1 MGGDRRIRRP
11 WSEQPPAE
19 NAGAVQSQ
27 SVKRRYSTEL
37 IAATIE
43 VWQPYYANTLSDDDA
58 CEIIE
63 NMSTFVGALLGFRR
77 EYPNRVEPSRDS
89 D

>member
-1 MGGDRRIRRP
+1 MWAGSSGRRDGMN
-11 WSEQPPAE
+11 SHQPK

-37 IAATIE
+37 IAETIE
-43 VWQPYYANTLSDDDA
+43 VWPPYYANKLSDEDA
-58 CEIIE
+58 CRSSRICRL
-63 NMSTFVGALLGFRR
+63 FVGALLGFRR
-77 EYPNRVEPSRDS
+77 EYPNRAEPSHDS